1 MKHLASLSLVLI
13 ALAVPALVQT
23 FIGTITVNGK
33 KAPLDHVVAIHKDAN
48 VRLLLSNKEVTA
60 AQLSDTFAM
69 HDVTDLSG
77 VEVEITPD
85 GQITTGQIYSPNLTK
100 VSGSFS
106 SVGMHKWDGKISG
119 NTIAGK
125 LSMPPDD
132 FFDNKYEYSATFKA
146 PITS

>member
-1 MKHLASLSLVLI
+1 
-13 ALAVPALVQT
+13 
-23 FIGTITVNGK
+23 
-33 KAPLDHVVAIHKDAN
+33 
-48 VRLLLSNKEVTA
+48 
-60 AQLSDTFAM
+60 
-69 HDVTDLSG
+69 G

-106 SVGMHKWDGKISG
+106 SAGMHKWEGKISG

-146 PITS
+146 AITSGPDPNAPPAIKGKPLPAGGGDPAKAYFAYLKTLRAGDAAKILSSLTA